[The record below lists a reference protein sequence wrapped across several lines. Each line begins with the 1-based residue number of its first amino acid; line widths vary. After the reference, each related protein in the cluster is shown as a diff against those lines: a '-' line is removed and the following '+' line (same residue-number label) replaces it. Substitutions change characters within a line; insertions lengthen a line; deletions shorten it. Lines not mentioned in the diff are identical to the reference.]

1 MKRKLFI
8 ENKIKSNYLK
18 SLFDKSLKIVQ
29 RGIEEIDN
37 IDIYNIQDYD
47 FAFLCLAKGFE
58 NILKIMNCCKTYTE
72 KETYP
77 TQKDLKKFGHNLTK
91 LLEEIIPYYKLKQNT
106 VKKRGYQNY
115 TNDIAYLKKDKMLN
129 KLIELLSE
137 YNTNGRYFELDFV
150 SNEKIFK
157 QMNSQSRDIIDNNP
171 LVKLNGIIYK
181 MIADE
186 NPSLEEVGLVD
197 DLKKPWLKVNKEKII
212 PPFKKLLG
220 ILLRQIGTGIY
231 GEECKEFLTKEKYL
245 YLKSAEYSVGEKNIV
260 NLEQLK

>member
-8 ENKIKSNYLK
+8 ENKIKSNYLEN
-18 SLFDKSLKIVQ
+18 LFDKSLKIVHC
-29 RGIEEIDN
+29 GFEEINN

-58 NILKIMNCCKTYTE
+58 NILKIMVCCKTYTE
-72 KETYP
+72 KEDFP
-77 TQKDLKKFGHNLTK
+77 TKKDLKKFGHNLTK

-106 VKKRGYQNY
+106 VKKEDIKIIQ
-115 TNDIAYLKKDKMLN
+115 NDIAYLKKDKMLN

-186 NPSLEEVGLVD
+186 NPSLEEVDLVD

-220 ILLRQIGTGIY
+220 ILLRQIETGVY
-231 GEECKEFLTKEKYL
+231 GKECKEFITKEKYP
-245 YLKSAEYSVGEKNIV
+245 YLKSAEHNIEDQDIA
-260 NLEQLK
+260 NLK